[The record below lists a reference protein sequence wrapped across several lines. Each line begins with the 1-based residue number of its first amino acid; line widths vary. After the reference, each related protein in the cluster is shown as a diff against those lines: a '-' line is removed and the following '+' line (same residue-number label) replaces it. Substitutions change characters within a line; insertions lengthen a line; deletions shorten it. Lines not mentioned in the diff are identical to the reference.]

1 MAADNG
7 TWKPQEAW
15 RRFRLEAE
23 AAKHYPSSYALYI
36 GQTHRDVLLE
46 ALLPTLLYVKAVAI
60 LDDALDLWL
69 EQNGHEL
76 RPPYRNDL
84 HGRLQYLGANRLL
97 EDVDALHAV
106 RRERN
111 RLAHDAGT
119 SCDWRRFGD
128 DLLVVERALLSLGL
142 VRPTPQLEYFCER
155 SAMEGSS
162 EPGVKF
168 SRRFSY
174 GVKENGKPALEVAWT
189 QKFLDD

>member
-1 MAADNG
+1 
-7 TWKPQEAW
+7 
-15 RRFRLEAE
+15 
-23 AAKHYPSSYALYI
+23 
-36 GQTHRDVLLE
+36 
-46 ALLPTLLYVKAVAI
+46 
-60 LDDALDLWL
+60 
-69 EQNGHEL
+69 
-76 RPPYRNDL
+76 
-84 HGRLQYLGANRLL
+84 
-97 EDVDALHAV
+97 V

-111 RLAHDAGT
+111 RLAHDEGT

-142 VRPTPQLEYFCER
+142 VRPTPQLECFCER

-174 GVKENGKPALEVAWT
+174 GVKENGRPALEVAWT